1 VGSSC
6 DERAG
11 SISGRSITDMP
22 DSDLELD
29 FEENAAP
36 TKLMMDLEG
45 CEDNAGHLHNL
56 MPPVGFQLTFAGQ
69 SLGCALL
76 PAARGCVGC
85 GECHVVT
92 KGH

>member
-1 VGSSC
+1 
-6 DERAG
+6 
-11 SISGRSITDMP
+11 
-22 DSDLELD
+22 
-29 FEENAAP
+29 
-36 TKLMMDLEG
+36 MMDLEG

-76 PAARGCVGC
+76 PAARRCVGC